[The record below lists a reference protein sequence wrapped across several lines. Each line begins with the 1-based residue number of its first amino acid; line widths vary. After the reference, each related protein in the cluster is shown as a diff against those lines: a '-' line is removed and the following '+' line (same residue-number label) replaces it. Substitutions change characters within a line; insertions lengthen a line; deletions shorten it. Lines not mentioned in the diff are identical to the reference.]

1 MFFSESDSE
10 DKAKSEWTKAFLEN
24 NITQIEQVKVGL
36 RKVRKDPSPYF
47 PSCGQFISWCQPG
60 PEDFGLPM
68 VHTAYNEAC
77 QNASSSTNAV
87 WSHNA
92 VYAAA
97 RATGWFELRS
107 RTEKE
112 VFPLFKRNYEIACRK
127 VMAGE
132 EIVIHKALPGT
143 RQKTLA
149 EKSEEINAKAL
160 AEKVEQQG
168 LTGLK
173 GKDAL
178 SRMRSMIV

>member
-1 MFFSESDSE
+1 
-10 DKAKSEWTKAFLEN
+10 
-24 NITQIEQVKVGL
+24 
-36 RKVRKDPSPYF
+36 
-47 PSCGQFISWCQPG
+47 
-60 PEDFGLPM
+60 M